1 MHPNAVF
8 TTLTTR
14 IVSITRDAELRNEM
28 SLDTETI
35 APAARAERARIARA
49 EADRLSLIPR
59 TIFNFD
65 VAIVGLGYVG
75 LPTALALHTSGA
87 RVLGLDVSNH
97 RLATIRNGEADL
109 LESDRERLD
118 SALVDNDF
126 LLAADPYL
134 LSNAAAVIICVPT
147 PVDEYQTPD
156 LTILAQ
162 ACAMVVDA
170 AIPGQLIM
178 LTSTTYA
185 GCTRDMLVAPLE
197 KRGLTVG
204 RDIFICFS
212 PERIDPGNARFEH
225 EDVPRV
231 VGGATIA
238 CRTAGESLLGRYA
251 LSLHSVSSLE
261 AAEMTK
267 LLENTFRAVNIA
279 LANEFAEA
287 CLALDLPVIE
297 IIDAA
302 ATKPYGFMPFYP
314 GAGVGG
320 HCIPCDPH
328 YLLWQL
334 RRQHI
339 TLPVIENAMTEIA
352 ARPRRVVDRVRQ
364 TLADDSRSL
373 LGARILIIGVAYK
386 PDVADLRESPA
397 LEILLLLKNHGA
409 EIAYCD
415 PYFESLSLHDGTTL
429 NGVIDP
435 AAFEADLVVLHTPH
449 TATDWGWLAANT
461 PVLDTTYRATS
472 IPNRISL

>member
-1 MHPNAVF
+1 
-8 TTLTTR
+8 
-14 IVSITRDAELRNEM
+14 M
-28 SLDTETI
+28 SLDTETF
-35 APAARAERARIARA
+35 APALQSERAQTALLDTGPLSIIPPA
-49 EADRLSLIPR
+49 E
-59 TIFNFD
+59 FNFD

-75 LPTALALHTSGA
+75 LPTALALHTAGA
-87 RVLGLDVSNH
+87 RVLGLDVSNR

-109 LESDRERLD
+109 LESDRERLVT
-118 SALVDNDF
+118 ALIDNNF
-126 LLAADPYL
+126 LLAGDPFL

-147 PVDEYQTPD
+147 PIDVYQTPD
-156 LTILAQ
+156 LTILAK

-170 AIPGQLIM
+170 AVPGQLIM

-185 GCTRDMLVAPLE
+185 GCTRDMLIAPLE
-197 KRGLTVG
+197 QRGLTVG

-238 CRTAGESLLGRYA
+238 CRTAGEALLGLYA
-251 LSLHSVSSLE
+251 LNLHSVSSLE

-297 IIDAA
+297 IIEAA

-334 RRQHI
+334 RKQRI

-364 TLADDSRSL
+364 TLADDCRPL
-373 LGARILIIGVAYK
+373 TGARILIIGVAYK

-397 LEILLLLKNHGA
+397 LEILMLLKSNGA
-409 EIAYCD
+409 EIAYYD
-415 PYFESLSLHDGTTL
+415 PYFESLSLHDGTEL
-429 NGVIDP
+429 EGVIEP
-435 AAFEADLVVLHTPH
+435 AAFGADLVLLHTPH
-449 TATDWGWLAANT
+449 TATDWAWLPANT